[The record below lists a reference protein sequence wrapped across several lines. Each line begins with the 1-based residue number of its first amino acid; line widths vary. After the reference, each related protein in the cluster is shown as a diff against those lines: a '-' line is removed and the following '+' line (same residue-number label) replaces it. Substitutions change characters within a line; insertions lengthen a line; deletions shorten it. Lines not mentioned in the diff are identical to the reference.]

1 MEVSIFMIILSG
13 KEVAEKIKESL
24 KKEIDDYLKK
34 GHRKPGLVVIL
45 VGDDPASQIYVKR
58 KRETSESIG
67 IKSVCVTLPENIK
80 EEELIE
86 VINRFNEDEEIDGI
100 LVQLPLPK
108 HINTD
113 RIIQT
118 IRPDKDVDGFHPENV
133 GKLATGMKEGVI
145 PCTPLGIWIL
155 LKEYNIETYKKDVVM
170 VGASNIVGKPMSLLF
185 LRNEEATVSV
195 CHKNTKDLK
204 SYTERAD
211 ILVVAVGKPN
221 LITAD
226 MVKEGAVI
234 VDVGINRLEDG
245 RLVGDTDFEN
255 LKEKVSAITPVPGG
269 VGPMTVASLLIN
281 TVNSYRLRFGF
292 PRHPLTEV

>member
-1 MEVSIFMIILSG
+1 MIILNG

-24 KKEIDDYLKK
+24 KEEIDDYLRK

-133 GKLATGMKEGVI
+133 GKLATGIGKGIV
-145 PCTPLGIWIL
+145 PCTPLGIWL
-155 LKEYNIETYKKDVVM
+155 MLKHYGIEVFGKDIVV
-170 VGASNIVGKPMSLLF
+170 VGASNIVGKPMSLVF
-185 LRNEEATVSV
+185 LKDERATVTV

-204 SYTERAD
+204 SHTIRTD
-211 ILVVAVGKPN
+211 ILVVAVGKPK

-226 MVKEGAVI
+226 MVKEGVI
-234 VDVGINRLEDG
+234 VVDVGINRLDNG
-245 RLVGDTDFEN
+245 KIVGDVDFERV
-255 LKEKVSAITPVPGG
+255 KEKASAITPVPGG
-269 VGPMTVASLLIN
+269 VGPMTVVSLLVN
-281 TVNSYRLRFGF
+281 TLHLYRLKHGF
-292 PRHPLTEV
+292 PPHPLAQI